1 MQIVVKES
9 STETATAPQSQS
21 KQKRKKSSKK
31 MMQLVIE
38 DVEQKR
44 QNDAENLHV
53 EEDQRHLN
61 DLRRADNQFFDEIE
75 NDASAIRRGSR
86 KTFDNLIPTFPNFP
100 SLTSSEKRATSYSR
114 ISFAKPGNF
123 NFESHGNEAHIT
135 FIGIE
140 LAITSEP
147 YVKSHKGQLLKSYTI
162 CNKNIFLSFLP

>member
-1 MQIVVKES
+1 MPFSKIFFLIAEPDVFMQIVVKES
-9 STETATAPQSQS
+9 STATTTSSPQSQS
-21 KQKRKKSSKK
+21 KQKRRKSSKK

-44 QNDAENLHV
+44 HTSDEK
-53 EEDQRHLN
+53 RHFE

-75 NDASAIRRGSR
+75 NAAATVKRGSR

-123 NFESHGNEAHIT
+123 NFESHGNE
-135 FIGIE
+135 
-140 LAITSEP
+140 P
-147 YVKSHKGQLLKSYTI
+147 YGAPYSLD
-162 CNKNIFLSFLP
+162 

>member
-1 MQIVVKES
+1 
-9 STETATAPQSQS
+9 
-21 KQKRKKSSKK
+21 

-44 QNDAENLHV
+44 QNDADNRHV

-123 NFESHGNEAHIT
+123 NFESHGKEAHR
-135 FIGIE
+135 
-140 LAITSEP
+140 
-147 YVKSHKGQLLKSYTI
+147 
-162 CNKNIFLSFLP
+162 